1 MNNTYISPFSTRY
14 ASKEMQYIFSDDFK
28 FTHWRK
34 LWLALAEAEQALG
47 IEISDVQI
55 AELRANVDNI
65 NYEEAQERERKTRH
79 DVMSHVY
86 AYGLQCP
93 SAKGII
99 HLGAT
104 SCFVG
109 DNTDIIMQKEALEL
123 VLKKL
128 ISVIALLAAFA
139 DKYKGLPALAYTH
152 LQAAQPTTVG
162 KRATLW
168 LNDFV
173 KDVREIEHRLACFEL
188 RGCKGT
194 TGTQASFLELFSGD
208 AEKVFE
214 LDRLVCQKM
223 GYDKT
228 ADVTGQTYTRKED
241 YYVLSTLSALAQ
253 SAYKFSSDMRMLQ
266 AFHEVEE
273 PFGKQ
278 QIGSS
283 AMPYKRNPMRCERI
297 SALARFVMIDC
308 LNTAFTAS
316 SQWFE
321 RTLDDSAN
329 RRIAIS
335 EGFLAVDSILNI
347 MLDVCSNLVVYE
359 KVIRKRLM
367 DELPFMATENILI
380 NAVKQG
386 GNRQELHE
394 KIRVYAQETAY
405 DIKMNGKENNLLE
418 KLVADSDFHLT
429 WEEIHDILD
438 PQKFIGLAD
447 KQTENYLRDVV
458 QPLLQQYAEYTQE
471 TAELSV

>member
-1 MNNTYISPFSTRY
+1 
-14 ASKEMQYIFSDDFK
+14 
-28 FTHWRK
+28 
-34 LWLALAEAEQALG
+34 
-47 IEISDVQI
+47 
-55 AELRANVDNI
+55 
-65 NYEEAQERERKTRH
+65 
-79 DVMSHVY
+79 
-86 AYGLQCP
+86 
-93 SAKGII
+93 
-99 HLGAT
+99 
-104 SCFVG
+104 
-109 DNTDIIMQKEALEL
+109 
-123 VLKKL
+123 
-128 ISVIALLAAFA
+128 
-139 DKYKGLPALAYTH
+139 
-152 LQAAQPTTVG
+152 
-162 KRATLW
+162 
-168 LNDFV
+168 
-173 KDVREIEHRLACFEL
+173 
-188 RGCKGT
+188 
-194 TGTQASFLELFSGD
+194 
-208 AEKVFE
+208 
-214 LDRLVCQKM
+214 
-223 GYDKT
+223 
-228 ADVTGQTYTRKED
+228 
-241 YYVLSTLSALAQ
+241 
-253 SAYKFSSDMRMLQ
+253 MRMLQ

-367 DELPFMATENILI
+367 DELPFMATENILM